1 MNRFQ
6 AHLFIVFRWQHI
18 AAGLPRATQSGS
30 AIACTVEHSLENDFG
45 QRQRGAA
52 IRCLDRWLHT
62 RQYWHVPA
70 DVDIIAGVRGGRQ
83 ESSGTQM
90 PIVIPDRI
98 PIFNC
103 KDKDTMI
110 ILYVNYL
117 LCS

>member
-1 MNRFQ
+1 MNTINGLQ
-6 AHLFIVFRWQHI
+6 YHLFIPFRWQHT
-18 AAGLPRATQSGS
+18 AAGFPRAPEPGS
-30 AIACTVEHSLENDFG
+30 AIARTVEHALENDIR
-45 QRQRGAA
+45 QWQRGKA

-62 RQYWHVPA
+62 GQHWHVPA

-110 ILYVNYL
+110 I
-117 LCS
+117 